1 MNLSSKSCELSKIGD
16 NTVKTLQR
24 VSMDSIH
31 KTTSFSSAY
40 LQHRTNKDINYI
52 VNIYQDV
59 LFGVLWTEKTKLEDM
74 LYIHEPQ

>member
-1 MNLSSKSCELSKIGD
+1 
-16 NTVKTLQR
+16 
-24 VSMDSIH
+24 MDSIH